1 MSKLFTVV
9 GVSTLNGKTSI
20 RVANDIKRSQVLVRN
35 GHYNVHLVVLPKAMT
50 KEDATAY
57 WNNTAS
63 GKLMLD
69 EIKTPQAVKAAATQL
84 AVSPRDAGGRF
95 TKQAFQ
101 FVAA

>member
-20 RVANDIKRSQVLVRN
+20 RVANNIKRSQVLVRN

-63 GKLMLD
+63 GKLKLKLD
-69 EIKTPQAVKAAATQL
+69 EINAAT
-84 AVSPRDAGGRF
+84 AVRDAGGRF